1 MIDHIKSFD
10 YILRVDHSRQ
20 FYINIY
26 DQVISHKRISHFI
39 LYMCFDK
46 FLAIRLPQW
55 LQLRLEG
62 WPWNFYTIWQGFLS
76 NQQVIV
82 MYLALD
88 VCKLKVKYQI
98 RRAHNN
104 YLVTTLIE
112 IHRFYY

>member
-1 MIDHIKSFD
+1 
-10 YILRVDHSRQ
+10 
-20 FYINIY
+20 
-26 DQVISHKRISHFI
+26 
-39 LYMCFDK
+39 
-46 FLAIRLPQW
+46 
-55 LQLRLEG
+55 
-62 WPWNFYTIWQGFLS
+62 
-76 NQQVIV
+76 